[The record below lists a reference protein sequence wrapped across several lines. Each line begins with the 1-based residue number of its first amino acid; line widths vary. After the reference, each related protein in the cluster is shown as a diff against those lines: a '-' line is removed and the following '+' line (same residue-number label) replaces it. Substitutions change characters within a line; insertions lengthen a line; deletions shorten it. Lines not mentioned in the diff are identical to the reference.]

1 MVIEEKAML
10 LRKSSVFVAAI
21 CLFLGTF
28 GQAVSGAD
36 EMTIDEYIEEARPYL
51 HHSCQSAWAASNEN
65 PEEYVA
71 ILNRFV
77 AIAFINH
84 DFDVQRIDD
93 APEADQEQLR
103 VLFYND
109 VGKRCEEHPDRLLAG
124 IVERSIEYALK
135 EMAKKGN

>member
-1 MVIEEKAML
+1 ML
-10 LRKSSVFVAAI
+10 LRKSGVFVAAT
-21 CLFLGTF
+21 FLLIATF
-28 GQAVSGAD
+28 GQAVFGAD
-36 EMTIDEYIEEARPYL
+36 EMTIEEYIEEARPYL
-51 HHSCQSAWAASNEN
+51 HHSCQTAWVAVNED

-71 ILNRFV
+71 IMNRFV

-84 DFDVQRIDD
+84 DFDVKRIDD

-135 EMAKKGN
+135 KMDKKGS